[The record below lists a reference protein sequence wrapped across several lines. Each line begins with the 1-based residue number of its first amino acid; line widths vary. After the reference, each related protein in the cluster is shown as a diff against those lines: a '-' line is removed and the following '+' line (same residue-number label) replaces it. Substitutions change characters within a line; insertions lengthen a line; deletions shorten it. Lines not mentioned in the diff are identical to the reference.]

1 MDLRLVFEDRWVIP
15 VSLDARVQ
23 EALDVQRER
32 ALQSEMDE
40 AFTYKLST
48 CIANSLAEFLA
59 PDLQLPTPSQVKFA
73 TDIARELGIS
83 LPADVLRY
91 RGAAHEFIGRF
102 EEAFRAS
109 RQQLTSSTIPSQA

>member
-1 MDLRLVFEDRWVIP
+1 MLLRLVFEDRWAIP
-15 VSLDARVQ
+15 VPLDARVQ
-23 EALDVQRER
+23 DALDAQRER
-32 ALQSEMDE
+32 ALRSYMDE
-40 AFTYKLST
+40 AFAYKLST

-83 LPADVLRY
+83 IPAEVLRY
-91 RGAAHEFIGRF
+91 RGDAHEFIGRF

-109 RQQLTSSTIPSQA
+109 RQRLTSSAVPPQA